1 MAFMS
6 KTFRAP
12 MLQLLFAE
20 GEIPRHV
27 QVIRAGVYHDPR
39 YGEFHVTKE
48 MLLSMVKNFNA
59 NILKIDL
66 AIDYSHKS
74 DEEAAGWIKKLSL
87 EQDGTELWADVDWTP
102 TGKKTLSDKR
112 YRYLSADFTDNY
124 VDNQTLEEFGPTLRG
139 AGLTNRPVVKGMA
152 PVIELSEKKE
162 GQMPT
167 NEELQAQ
174 IKTLT
179 ESVTALTKKLSDAP
193 APPAKKEEGKDGDDD
208 GDMKAKLADLQK
220 KCDELMAENAKY
232 SEKFGKLDADK
243 KASEQKQAFD
253 KMLADGKA
261 VEAQRESF
269 MKGDMVAFAEKA
281 QPVNLGG
288 KGHGGEG
295 ERKVATAGEAIEE
308 VRKRANKMLSEKGA
322 KDLGD
327 AYSKVL
333 KEDPELRAK
342 YEQANK

>member
-48 MLLSMVKNFNA
+48 MLLSMVKNFNS

-87 EQDGTELWADVDWTP
+87 EQDGTDLWADVDWTP
-102 TGKKTLSDKR
+102 TGKKTLSEKR

-139 AGLTNRPVVKGMA
+139 AGLTNRPVVKGMT

-167 NEELQAQ
+167 IEELQAQ

-179 ESVTALTKKLSDAP
+179 ESVSTLTKKLGDTPA
-193 APPAKKEEGKDGDDD
+193 APPKKDDD
-208 GDMKAKLADLQK
+208 DDEPDADVK
-220 KCDELMAENAKY
+220 KQLEDLMAENGKMKKQLDEYA
-232 SEKFGKLDADK
+232 EKFGRLDADK
-243 KASEQKQAFD
+243 KASEQKSAFD

-308 VRKRANKMLSEKGA
+308 VRKRASKMLSEKGA

>member
-1 MAFMS
+1 M
-6 KTFRAP
+6 T
-12 MLQLLFAE
+12 
-20 GEIPRHV
+20 
-27 QVIRAGVYHDPR
+27 
-39 YGEFHVTKE
+39 
-48 MLLSMVKNFNA
+48 
-59 NILKIDL
+59 
-66 AIDYSHKS
+66 
-74 DEEAAGWIKKLSL
+74 
-87 EQDGTELWADVDWTP
+87 
-102 TGKKTLSDKR
+102 
-112 YRYLSADFTDNY
+112 
-124 VDNQTLEEFGPTLRG
+124 
-139 AGLTNRPVVKGMA
+139 

-167 NEELQAQ
+167 IEELQAQ

-179 ESVTALTKKLSDAP
+179 ESVSTLTKKLGDTPA
-193 APPAKKEEGKDGDDD
+193 APPKKDDD
-208 GDMKAKLADLQK
+208 DDEPDADVK
-220 KCDELMAENAKY
+220 KQLEDLMAENGKMKKQLDEYA
-232 SEKFGKLDADK
+232 EKFGRLDADK
-243 KASEQKQAFD
+243 KASEQKSAFD

-308 VRKRANKMLSEKGA
+308 VRKRASKMLSEKGA